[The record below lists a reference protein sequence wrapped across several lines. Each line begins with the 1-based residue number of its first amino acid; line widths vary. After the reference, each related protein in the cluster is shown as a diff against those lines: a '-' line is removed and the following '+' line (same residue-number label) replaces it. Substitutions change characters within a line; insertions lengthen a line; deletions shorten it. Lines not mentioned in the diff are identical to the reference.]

1 MIKKLKVTIF
11 AKIIFLLIAL
21 CFLFGIYLSIP
32 VLFNYKSIE
41 NIIESKFSSDFNI
54 NLNINGDI
62 KYQLL
67 PKPHLLISDSSLSI
81 DENNNESISFDI
93 KNLKVFTNSNSL
105 YPKSKINFEKFEIQ
119 NTNFILKKKEYNTLR
134 NYFHNSKSKP
144 FYIKKSKIFVVD
156 ERNETLIISPIEK
169 INFIT
174 SKQDNFKKLN
184 IKGNLF
190 DLNFKSLWKK
200 KYNSKMNSQIEID
213 FKEPNILIKNNLNY
227 NNSLSYDG
235 STSLNFLNQNID
247 INYKFENNKITLV
260 SPDNANDIKVN
271 TSIELKPFYLSSSIT
286 LNKQNL
292 NFMIDELIF
301 SLLNLKTELLGNF
314 NGDIELLLTNIEHKL
329 IRNGKISFNISQNT
343 VNLSE
348 VLFNVVDI
356 GQINSEI
363 NYTEKDG
370 DIIFNSSNSLI
381 IKNKKKF
388 AKKFQ
393 VKSNKVKDIN
403 VINFKIDKN
412 ISTGIISIFDIK
424 INQVEYKGKNS
435 DEFRYNVKNSQE
447 MKSLVKKI
455 INS

>member
-1 MIKKLKVTIF
+1 MIKKLKVSAF
-11 AKIIFLLIAL
+11 VKLIFLIVAL
-21 CFLFGIYLSIP
+21 FFLFGIYLSIP

-200 KYNSKMNSQIEID
+200 KYNSEMNSQIEID

-227 NNSLSYDG
+227 NNSLSYNG

-301 SLLNLKTELLGNF
+301 SLLNLKAELLGNF
-314 NGDIELLLTNIEHKL
+314 NGDIKLLLTNIEHEL
-329 IRNGKISFNISQNT
+329 IRNGKISFNISQNN

-348 VLFNVVDI
+348 VLFNIGDI

-363 NYTEKDG
+363 NYNEKDG
-370 DIIFNSSNSLI
+370 DIIFNSSNSLL
-381 IKNKKKF
+381 IKNKKEF

-393 VKSNKVKDIN
+393 VKSDKVKDIN

-412 ISTGIISIFDIK
+412 INTGIISIFDIK
-424 INQVEYKGKNS
+424 INQVEYKDKNS
-435 DEFRYNVKNSQE
+435 GEFRYNIKNSQE

-455 INS
+455 INN